1 MLIMLHDE
9 KRKSKKMKSTAY
21 IFVIVFCSFMLMACD
36 TTKESFIEVIH
47 FGMTSTGDSVSLFRL
62 INPGGS
68 VLEVIDYGARVVRI
82 IVPDRNG
89 DLEDVVPGYEDISDF
104 ESGSQ
109 RFFGALIGRY
119 ANRIA
124 GGKFKIDNV
133 EYQLTCNNTPNGH
146 PCHLHG
152 GEIGFDRVM
161 WDAKPFQRADTVGVQ
176 FTRLSP
182 DGEEGYP
189 GNLNCDVTYIWT
201 PDNTWRIEYRATTD
215 KPTIVNM
222 SQHCFFNLKGDAG
235 GTILDNYLT
244 VCADS
249 VTVGNEGYTV
259 TGDIVSVENTPYDY
273 RTPRRIIDQIVQPRD
288 STKVLGGSSV
298 NWIMANVNWVL
309 MNQSGQIAEAA
320 FLYEPQSGRT
330 IEVKTTEPGLLI
342 YTGQGFSDKI
352 IGKGGKPLSK
362 YGGLILE
369 TIHYPDSPNNPH
381 FPSCVL
387 RPGEEYLSVTE
398 YRFGLK

>member
-1 MLIMLHDE
+1 
-9 KRKSKKMKSTAY
+9 MKSTGN
-21 IFVIVFCSFMLMACD
+21 IIVIVFLSFVLVACIT
-36 TTKESFIEVIH
+36 TTKSSVEILH

-62 INPGGS
+62 TNSNGS
-68 VLEVIDYGARVVRI
+68 VLEVIDYGGRVVRI
-82 IVPDRNG
+82 MVPDKKGN
-89 DLEDVVPGYEDISDF
+89 LEDIVPGYENISDF

-124 GGKFKIDNV
+124 EGKIKIDSV
-133 EYQLTCNNTPNGH
+133 EYQLTCNNAPKGH

-161 WDAKPFQRADTVGVQ
+161 WDAEPFQQNDTVGVR
-176 FTRLSP
+176 FTRMSP

-189 GNLNCDVTYIWT
+189 GNLYCQVSYFWT
-201 PDNTWRIEYRATTD
+201 PDDTWRIEYRVTTD

-222 SQHCFFNLKGDAG
+222 SQHCFFNLKGEAG
-235 GTILDNYLT
+235 GTVLDNYLT
-244 VCADS
+244 IYADS
-249 VTVGNEGYTV
+249 MTPGNEGYTV
-259 TGDIVSVENTPYDY
+259 TGEIVTVENTPYDY
-273 RTPRRIIDQIVQPRD
+273 KTPRRIIDQIVQPLD
-288 STKVLGGSSV
+288 SMKILGGSSV

-309 MNQSGQIAEAA
+309 NNQSGKLAKAA
-320 FLYEPQSGRT
+320 ILYEPQSGRA

-342 YTGQGFSDKI
+342 YTGQGLSDKI
-352 IGKGGKPLSK
+352 IGKKGKPLSK

-381 FPSCVL
+381 FPSCEL
-387 RPGEEYLSVTE
+387 RPGEEYFSVTE
-398 YRFGLK
+398 YSFFNK

>member
-1 MLIMLHDE
+1 
-9 KRKSKKMKSTAY
+9 
-21 IFVIVFCSFMLMACD
+21 
-36 TTKESFIEVIH
+36 
-47 FGMTSTGDSVSLFRL
+47 MTSTGDSVSLFRL
-62 INPGGS
+62 INPNGA
-68 VLEVIDYGARVVRI
+68 VLEVIDYGGRVVRI
-82 IVPDRNG
+82 LVPDKNG
-89 DLEDVVPGYEDISDF
+89 NLEDVVPGYENINDF
-104 ESGSQ
+104 ESGNQ

-124 GGKFKIDNV
+124 GGKFSMDGV
-133 EYQLTCNNTPNGH
+133 EYQLTCNNIPNGH

-161 WDAKPFQRADTVGVQ
+161 WDAEPFQQNDTVGVR
-176 FTRLSP
+176 FTRVSP

-189 GNLNCDVTYIWT
+189 GNLNCEVTYFWT

-222 SQHCFFNLKGDAG
+222 SQHCFFNLKGEAG

-244 VCADS
+244 IYADS
-249 VTVGNEGYTV
+249 MTPGNEGYTV
-259 TGDIVSVENTPYDY
+259 TGEIVSVENTPYDY
-273 RTPRRIIDQIVQPRD
+273 RTPRRIIDQVVQPRD
-288 STKVLGGSSV
+288 SMKILGGSSV
-298 NWIMANVNWVL
+298 NWVMANVNWVL
-309 MNQSGQIAEAA
+309 NNQSGQLAKAA

-342 YTGQGFSDKI
+342 YTGQGLSDKI
-352 IGKGGKPLSK
+352 IGKKGKPLSK

-387 RPGEEYLSVTE
+387 RPGEEYLSVTK
-398 YRFGLK
+398 YRFGIK